1 MLSHC
6 KFKCVLSVSLNS
18 SWKNGNLTKDFTF
31 ISSQHVSTW
40 WFWNDRLNI
49 ATNKEFYKSARPRK
63 TCEFGLTTE
72 LQLLHLLLNPVYYI
86 VLSWVKSC
94 TCKPQH
100 YVNAN
105 KGFPKWRENY
115 VPMLKCKIAH
125 IELCAVGLYLH
136 TWKA

>member
-1 MLSHC
+1 MFFQFLWTLLGKMAIWPKILHLFPHMFQC
-6 KFKCVLSVSLNS
+6 GGF
-18 SWKNGNLTKDFTF
+18 
-31 ISSQHVSTW
+31 TW

>member
-1 MLSHC
+1 MFFQFLWTLLGKMAIWPKILHL
-6 KFKCVLSVSLNS
+6 FPHNMFRR
-18 SWKNGNLTKDFTF
+18 GGF
-31 ISSQHVSTW
+31 TW